1 MTSENRILW
10 ERINAFA
17 EVALKDID
25 PQKTQVSVQLD
36 ALRPVL
42 EEIAAE
48 KGVSLEDMFILYM
61 DMASEAG
68 VEAEAK
74 FQEDMESNGNS
85 FAGRAKPRQ
94 RQQPRGACRD
104 FFAI

>member
-1 MTSENRILW
+1 MTAENKAVW

-42 EEIAAE
+42 EEISRE
-48 KGVSLEDMFILYM
+48 KGISLEDMFILNM
-61 DMASEAG
+61 DLASEAG

-74 FQEDMESNGNS
+74 FQEEMNEGGNHFS
-85 FAGRAKPRQ
+85 QMANRLQ
-94 RQQPRGACRD
+94 
-104 FFAI
+104 

>member
-1 MTSENRILW
+1 MTAENKAVW

-42 EEIAAE
+42 EEISRE
-48 KGVSLEDMFILYM
+48 KGIPLEDMFILYM
-61 DMASEAG
+61 DLAGEAG

-74 FQEDMESNGNS
+74 FQEEMNEGGNHFS
-85 FAGRAKPRQ
+85 QMANRLQ
-94 RQQPRGACRD
+94 
-104 FFAI
+104 

>member
-1 MTSENRILW
+1 MGKLESNQEVMRMTEENKAVW

-42 EEIAAE
+42 EEISKE
-48 KGVSLEDMFILYM
+48 KGISLEDMFILYM
-61 DMASEAG
+61 DLASEAG

-74 FQEDMESNGNS
+74 FQEEMNEGGNHFS
-85 FAGRAKPRQ
+85 QMANRLQ
-94 RQQPRGACRD
+94 
-104 FFAI
+104 